1 MAVRAL
7 KARVENGR
15 IVIDEPTD
23 LPEGTVLDVVVAEP
37 DDELSAE
44 WRAEIADRIESLR
57 AGEAELIPWDE
68 VEARAR
74 GALPK
79 R

>member
-7 KARVENGR
+7 KARVEKGR

-68 VEARAR
+68 VEASARAASR
-74 GALPK
+74 
-79 R
+79 